1 MIPHLFG
8 MLGGSMSFYI
18 ENPGISAPEIFVGL
32 AKPDFCYLNIETSRV
47 DIAFCICFR
56 LQLS

>member
-1 MIPHLFG
+1 
-8 MLGGSMSFYI
+8 MSFYI